1 MASSSGRLFAYIS
14 SEASMRLTLP
24 NICFSPVDRP
34 FSASRRARLRT
45 TSASS
50 SGSPVPIFSR
60 LCLTRRF
67 QLTGIL
73 VGSSRSTPTTS
84 STITSGMTGRMPA
97 LSLPSTGSLMFMSL
111 CRIWML

>member
-1 MASSSGRLFAYIS
+1 MASSSGMLFAYIS

-50 SGSPVPIFSR
+50 SGIPGPDLLAVVLDPPVPVER
-60 LCLTRRF
+60 HLGGVVA
-67 QLTGIL
+67 QHAHA
-73 VGSSRSTPTTS
+73 P
-84 STITSGMTGRMPA
+84 
-97 LSLPSTGSLMFMSL
+97 LPP
-111 CRIWML
+111 